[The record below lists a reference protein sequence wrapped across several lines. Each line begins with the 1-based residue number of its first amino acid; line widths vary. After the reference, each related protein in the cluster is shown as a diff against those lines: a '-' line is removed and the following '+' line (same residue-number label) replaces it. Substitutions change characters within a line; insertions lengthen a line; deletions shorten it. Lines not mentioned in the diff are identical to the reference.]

1 MVDRPQ
7 RLSPLAGATTPGEFG
22 APVDGGPRVILSER
36 LDLGLLHLAGPD
48 ADAFYDGARGV
59 VGASLPRNPNT
70 ASEVDDRIVLWTGP
84 GTWLIATSE
93 GGVQS
98 LAEGLRA
105 IACAGAVSVV
115 DLSHGRTVVRIGG
128 PAARDVLATGC
139 SIDLHPRRF
148 LAGDCAQTSIAGIA
162 LLIHAVTDD
171 PVYDLYLPR
180 GFALSAWE
188 WLSDAAAEFGCR
200 IEETA

>member
-1 MVDRPQ
+1 M
-7 RLSPLAGATTPGEFG
+7 
-22 APVDGGPRVILSER
+22 
-36 LDLGLLHLAGPD
+36 
-48 ADAFYDGARGV
+48 
-59 VGASLPRNPNT
+59 
-70 ASEVDDRIVLWTGP
+70 IV
-84 GTWLIATSE
+84 TSE
-93 GGVQS
+93 SDVQN

-105 IACAGAVSVV
+105 IECSGAVSVV

-128 PAARDVLATGC
+128 PAARDVLAKGC
-139 SIDLHPRRF
+139 SIDLHPRCF
-148 LAGDCAQTSIAGIA
+148 LAGDCVQTSLAGIG

-200 IEETA
+200 IEQTA